1 MTELTLAVV
10 PSSTPGDR
18 QVALDALCAALGS
31 LVGRKFRGV
40 LSPSYQALASALER
54 DQVQYAWMSPALVV
68 LTEEQ
73 IKLRPLLSAIRND
86 RIDYCAAMFVD
97 ARSTFDVLLEL
108 EGKTV
113 AWVDPT
119 SAAGYLCPRLQLL
132 SRGIEPATFFGEELF
147 VASHAEVVRAV
158 FSGRAQ
164 LGATYAERPETL
176 DHPIRRAGFI
186 DVAPDHEARV
196 LEWTPA
202 IPNDVIAGH
211 GLISSAEH
219 RIVSNAILT
228 LAERNDGRRLL
239 YNAFHAENFMT
250 TPKDALAPLRELV
263 RRARA
268 HGLLTHL

>member
-1 MTELTLAVV
+1 MSDLTFAVV

-18 QVALDALCAALGS
+18 QAALDALCAALTP
-31 LVGRKFRGV
+31 LVGRSIRGV
-40 LSPSYQALASALER
+40 LAKSYQALATALER

-73 IKLRPLLSAIRND
+73 IKLRPLLSAIRNE
-86 RIDYCAAMFVD
+86 RVDYCSALFVD
-97 ARSTFDVLLEL
+97 ATTTFDVLLEL

-119 SAAGYLCPRLQLL
+119 SASGYLCPRLQLL
-132 SRGIEPATFFGEELF
+132 AHGIEPERFFGEELF
-147 VASHAEVVRAV
+147 VSSHAEVVRTV

-164 LGATYAERPETL
+164 LGATYAERPASF
-176 DHPIRRAGFI
+176 DAPIKRAGFI
-186 DVAPDHEARV
+186 DVAPDREARV

-228 LAERNDGRRLL
+228 LAERDDGRRLL
-239 YNAFHAENFMT
+239 YNAFHAQNFMT
-250 TPKDALAPLRELV
+250 TPKDALAPLRDLV
-263 RRARA
+263 RRARE